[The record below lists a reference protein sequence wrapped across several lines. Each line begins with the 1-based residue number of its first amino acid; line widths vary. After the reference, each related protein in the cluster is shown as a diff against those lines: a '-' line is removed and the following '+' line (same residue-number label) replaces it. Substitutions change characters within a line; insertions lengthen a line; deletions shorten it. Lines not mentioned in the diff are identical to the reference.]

1 VVEESEM
8 STLDTIP
15 PALRSAAEELA
26 ASLELSEPIALFREA
41 KARLDADGKARDM
54 LKRLAELDSDLRRR
68 EADGT
73 LTREDIDR
81 LRAVQREAW
90 SDPVIAGSA
99 EAQQRAIGYLPEVN
113 ELISALLGWDFASMA
128 SAPASC

>member
-1 VVEESEM
+1 M

-15 PALRSAAEELA
+15 PALRSADEELA

-90 SDPVIAGSA
+90 SAPVIAGSA

>member
-1 VVEESEM
+1 M

-113 ELISALLGWDFASMA
+113 ELISTLLGWDFASMA

>member
-1 VVEESEM
+1 M

>member
-15 PALRSAAEELA
+15 PGLRSAAEELA